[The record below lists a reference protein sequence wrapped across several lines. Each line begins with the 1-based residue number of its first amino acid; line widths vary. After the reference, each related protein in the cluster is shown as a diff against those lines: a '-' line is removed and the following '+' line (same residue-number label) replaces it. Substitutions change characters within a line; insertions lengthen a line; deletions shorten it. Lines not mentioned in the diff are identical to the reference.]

1 MSEIKIKH
9 KVTIRQK
16 QPVEQPKVEQPRPK
30 RRLTWLWGVLGV
42 VAVAAVVAVVCLRND
57 DSRDEAQPVQE
68 PVVEEIVPQKEA
80 APEAPAVES
89 APVVE
94 PEQEPEQEPTAE
106 PEQKR
111 QEPEQAPVAA
121 RRQESQPTTPQGD
134 TEAMARR
141 TIRGDFGNGDARKQQ
156 LGSRYQTIQ
165 NRVNEIYRENNH

>member
-1 MSEIKIKH
+1 M
-9 KVTIRQK
+9 
-16 QPVEQPKVEQPRPK
+16 EQPRPK

-94 PEQEPEQEPTAE
+94 PEQESTAE

>member
-1 MSEIKIKH
+1 MAKVKIKR
-9 KVTIRQK
+9 KVAIRQK

-30 RRLTWLWGVLGV
+30 RRLTWLWGLLGV
-42 VAVAAVVAVVCLRND
+42 VAVAAVVVVVCLRND
-57 DSRDEAQPVQE
+57 DTARDEALPVQE

-80 APEAPAVES
+80 APEASAVES
-89 APVVE
+89 APVV
-94 PEQEPEQEPTAE
+94 EPEQEPTAE

-121 RRQESQPTTPQGD
+121 RRQESQSTVPQGD